1 MNIIERIL
9 AVFGYVKKN
18 KQRLIVA
25 TYQFNYWSSENR
37 ANVWFKTSN
46 TGLDLF
52 NEVNKRCRES
62 IARMFPEASEETKS
76 EFIILNISVLENA

>member
-9 AVFGYVKKN
+9 AAFGYIKKK

-25 TYQFNYWSSENR
+25 TYQFNYWASENKG
-37 ANVWFKTSN
+37 NVWFNTSK

-52 NEVNKRCRES
+52 DEVNKRCHES
-62 IARMFPEASEETKS
+62 ITRMFPEASADETS
-76 EFIILNISVLENA
+76 EFIIINISDLG

>member
-9 AVFGYVKKN
+9 AAFGYIKKK

-25 TYQFNYWSSENR
+25 TYMFNYWSSEYR
-37 ANVWFKTSN
+37 GNVWFDTSK

-52 NEVNKRCRES
+52 DEVNKRCHES
-62 IARMFPEASEETKS
+62 IAQMFPDASADVTS
-76 EFIILNISVLENA
+76 EFIIINISDLG